1 MISHADT
8 REPRAAASASAGSS
22 SHRARRVDKEMAD
35 SLLIEPYGGSNA
47 TIAALRPRKHHV
59 AYPVSYPVSGP
70 YLPAGQLTHQPARCS
85 ALHDGMQIDLVPSG
99 SGAAATAGAV
109 AAGDTLLRMSREGW
123 QVFGRQIADSRT
135 TRAYREEV
143 ACCGAATITLPQTS
157 SVCAVRRDGHQII
170 CSTSLH
176 VGRAACQR
184 SLPSS
189 PITEQDIGRAAAKQ

>member
-1 MISHADT
+1 MGCRST
-8 REPRAAASASAGSS
+8 WC
-22 SHRARRVDKEMAD
+22 RRGQE
-35 SLLIEPYGGSNA
+35 
-47 TIAALRPRKHHV
+47 LRP
-59 AYPVSYPVSGP
+59 
-70 YLPAGQLTHQPARCS
+70 QL
-85 ALHDGMQIDLVPSG
+85 
-99 SGAAATAGAV
+99 GAA

-189 PITEQDIGRAAAKQ
+189 PITEQDIGRAAAKQQSPWRVLRRVPSAADDAADERESRPCAALAFVSRIWLFPWAGRPK

>member
-1 MISHADT
+1 MLQSLPYKPHDPESTMWHARYHT
-8 REPRAAASASAGSS
+8 R
-22 SHRARRVDKEMAD
+22 
-35 SLLIEPYGGSNA
+35 YQ
-47 TIAALRPRKHHV
+47 
-59 AYPVSYPVSGP
+59 GP

-85 ALHDGMQIDLVPSG
+85 ALHDGPMQIDLVPSG
-99 SGAAATAGAV
+99 SGAAATAGAA

-189 PITEQDIGRAAAKQ
+189 PITEQDIGRAAAK